1 MYFIYTMT
9 IKLMGINKY
18 SKLNEPSYTSF
29 KKHKRIPQNTSYIMK
44 FIMNIH
50 KINLNKPKYT

>member
-1 MYFIYTMT
+1 MT
-9 IKLMGINKY
+9 IKLVGINKY
-18 SKLNEPSYTSF
+18 SNLNEPSYTSF

>member
-1 MYFIYTMT
+1 MT
-9 IKLMGINKY
+9 IKSMGINKY
-18 SKLNEPSYTSF
+18 SKLNEPSCTSF
-29 KKHKRIPQNTSYIMK
+29 KKHKRIPQNASYMTK